1 MDAEKGCEFNPF
13 VIFRPRLLAS
23 PAAAER
29 GEQIL
34 QKSPD

>member
-1 MDAEKGCEFNPF
+1 MQRKAVKFNPSGRY
-13 VIFRPRLLAS
+13 FRPRLLAS

-34 QKSPD
+34 QKSPG